1 MTTQNERFREAL
13 ERGHSDLFDESR
25 YEAEFFNLSAGTYD
39 SGEVVGQTRSSIGT
53 TNVEIVPPETDT
65 TIETDGTGLS
75 FATSIRLPEDV
86 GLIEDLIPPG
96 EDNRSPTE
104 VEIQDT
110 VDNSTEL
117 YQLHA
122 YSDERGSGF
131 VMIRLEEL

>member
-1 MTTQNERFREAL
+1 MANQHDRFRDRL
-13 ERGHSDLFDESR
+13 SIRHDGLFANSR
-25 YEAEFFNLSAGTYD
+25 YEAEFFNISAGTYD
-39 SGEVVGQTRSSIGT
+39 SGEVVGQTRNSIGT

-75 FATSIRLPEDV
+75 FATSIRVPEEV
-86 GLIEDLIPPG
+86 SLIDDLIPPG

-110 VDNSTEL
+110 VDNSTET